1 MIEFT
6 DSFSQ
11 AAVAEACLAF
21 PELLQRLSLELTLP
35 LFIRPLD
42 DRGRIAGPAQ
52 VDPPQSLRKTLLFV
66 SSRDMV
72 EHLPKEIGFCRY
84 LKHCDQYGTPHGEW
98 RMILNGIYYNHG
110 DNRHSQWSCHT

>member
-11 AAVAEACLAF
+11 AAVAEACSAF
-21 PELLQRLSLELTLP
+21 PDLLKRLSLELTLQI
-35 LFIRPLD
+35 FERPLNEQ
-42 DRGRIAGPAQ
+42 GRIVGPAE
-52 VDPPQSLRKTLLFV
+52 VEPPKSLRKTVLYV
-66 SSRDMV
+66 CRRDMV

-98 RMILNGIYYNHG
+98 LMILNGIYYNHG
-110 DNRHSQWSCHT
+110 DNTAPRWSCHT